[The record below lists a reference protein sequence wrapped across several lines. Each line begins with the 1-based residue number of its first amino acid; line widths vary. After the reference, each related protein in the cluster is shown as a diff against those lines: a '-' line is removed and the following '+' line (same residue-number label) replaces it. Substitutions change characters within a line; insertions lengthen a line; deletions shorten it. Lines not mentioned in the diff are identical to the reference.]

1 MDENEFKKG
10 MWEAISMIG
19 QHTEKKTPI
28 QVVCKKLDD
37 RLTYIKNKLSNCKG
51 YSESEKQIRYEE
63 ILNVLGI
70 IKETFNVD
78 V

>member
-1 MDENEFKKG
+1 MDENNFKKG
-10 MWEAISMIG
+10 MWEAIGMIG
-19 QHTEKKTPI
+19 SNVKKNTPI
-28 QVVCKKLDD
+28 QEVCKKLDD
-37 RLTYIKNKLSNCKG
+37 RLTYIRNKLPNCKG
-51 YSESEKQIRYEE
+51 YSETEKQIRYEE